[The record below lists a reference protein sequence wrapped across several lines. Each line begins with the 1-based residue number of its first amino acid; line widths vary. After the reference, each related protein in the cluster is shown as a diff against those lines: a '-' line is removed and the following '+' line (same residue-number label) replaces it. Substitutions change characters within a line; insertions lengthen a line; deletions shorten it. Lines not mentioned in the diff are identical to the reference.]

1 MKPRASLLSP
11 SSFRPLSLARR
22 LPPSSHPPSTRHYS
36 TPRGPGSPLRLSAE
50 EQRIFD
56 ELVRRASAPPPP
68 PSPSKDAAG
77 APAAKSAAALAD
89 AAKAAREA
97 KPAPE
102 EQLLHPDARK
112 GAAPEFAGDVN
123 PKTGEVGGPKNE
135 PLRWGAGGDW
145 SFNGRAT
152 DF

>member
-1 MKPRASLLSP
+1 MKTRASLLSP
-11 SSFRPLSLARR
+11 SSFRRLSLARR
-22 LPPSSHPPSTRHYS
+22 PPPSSRPPSARLHS
-36 TPRGPGSPLRLSAE
+36 TPRGPGAPLRLSAE

-68 PSPSKDAAG
+68 TSPPKDAAG
-77 APAAKSAAALAD
+77 APAAKPAAAA
-89 AAKAAREA
+89 ES
-97 KPAPE
+97 APG
-102 EQLLHPDARK
+102 EQPLHPDARK